1 MARSARKPER
11 ETDES
16 KQASTKPDKT
26 ITTPPAGAA
35 ADTAA
40 EAASTTSSK
49 PDIEFAGFQT
59 GQFESLRA
67 VLEKRSEANASPR
80 AIAEEFAALWLPVH
94 AVDLELL
101 VPALREA
108 GAPESQSYAAR
119 VRKDLLNIVLADLI
133 SNDHSQDT
141 AGARTRSAFGRVRRL
156 PESSRTGTRRAGG
169 KRRRSG
175 PEDEGPVRPPQ
186 GSVFRPRRCS
196 WRGDGSAGAA

>member
-1 MARSARKPER
+1 MARSARTER
-11 ETDES
+11 ETDET
-16 KQASTKPDKT
+16 KQASTKPVKT

-49 PDIEFAGFQT
+49 RDIEFAGFQT

-67 VLEKRSEANASPR
+67 VLEKRSEASASPR
-80 AIAEEFAALWLPVH
+80 TIAEEFAALWLPVH

-119 VRKDLLNIVLADLI
+119 VCKDLLNIVLADLI

-141 AGARTRSAFGRVRRL
+141 SGARTRSAFGRVRRL

-169 KRRRSG
+169 
-175 PEDEGPVRPPQ
+175 E
-186 GSVFRPRRCS
+186 
-196 WRGDGSAGAA
+196 